1 MMIYWIVFL
10 STAFASLTHFLK
22 ELKPYTQLLFLFV
35 YAFILII
42 VGFKY
47 ASVDYFGYEEIFN
60 EASFSD
66 FGFPFYTTSLGTTG
80 MEFVWAS
87 FSSLFKLIGLPF
99 TAWVFFVA
107 FISVSIKFYYYK
119 KITPYF
125 LLAVVIYIS
134 MSFVKDM
141 GQLRNGLAGALLL
154 FSIYPIIERKLVK
167 FLFVILLAFGVQAYA
182 IVALPLFWLY
192 PIFKKAR
199 FSLIAILTALVFL
212 SFFGGISE
220 IILSTIK
227 SFSLVPEG
235 IIHKLEGYTSSSS
248 NRIVIFTITGSTY
261 TLFSLLFLIF
271 KDKILKFSKEFF
283 LFGVMHTYGLF
294 LFLLFTGIDTLTAR
308 SLDLFSM
315 TSLPFLLLAP
325 LYFSKG
331 ITRLTFALVI
341 ILFCALKLYSI
352 MPGFNPYQNILFL

>member
-1 MMIYWIVFL
+1 MIYWIVFL
-10 STAFASLTHFLK
+10 STAFSSLTHFFK
-22 ELKPYTQLLFLFV
+22 ELKPCARYLLALF
-35 YAFILII
+35 YAVILFIA
-42 VGFKY
+42 GFKY
-47 ASVDYFGYEEIFN
+47 ASIDYFGYQDLFN
-60 EASFSD
+60 EADFSY
-66 FGFPFYTTSLGTTG
+66 FGFPFFTASLGTTG

-87 FSSLFKLIGLPF
+87 FSSLFNLVGLPF
-99 TAWVFFVA
+99 TAWIFFVA
-107 FISVSIKFYYYK
+107 LVSISIKFYYYK
-119 KITPYF
+119 KLTPYF

-134 MSFVKDM
+134 MSFVKDI

-192 PIFKKAR
+192 PIFKRAR
-199 FSLIAILTALVFL
+199 FSLIAILAALVFL

-220 IILSTIK
+220 IILNTIK

-235 IIHKLEGYTSSSS
+235 IIHKLEGYTSRSSS
-248 NRIVIFTITGSTY
+248 RVVIFTITGSTY

-271 KDKILKFSKEFF
+271 KTKIWKFSKELF

-331 ITRLTFALVI
+331 ITRLTFALII

>member
-1 MMIYWIVFL
+1 MIYWTVFL
-10 STAFASLTHFLK
+10 GAALASLIHFFN
-22 ELKPYTQLLFLFV
+22 ELKPYAKFLLVLIYATILFI
-35 YAFILII
+35 A
-42 VGFKY
+42 GFKY
-47 ASVDYFGYEEIFN
+47 ASIDYFGYQDLFN
-60 EASFSD
+60 EADFSY
-66 FGFPFYTTSLGTTG
+66 FGFPFYTATFGTTG

-107 FISVSIKFYYYK
+107 FISVSIKFYFYK
-119 KITPYF
+119 KLTPYF
-125 LLAVVIYIS
+125 LLAVAIYIS
-134 MSFVKDM
+134 MSFVKDI
-141 GQLRNGLAGALLL
+141 GQLRNGLAGAILL
-154 FSIYPIIERKLVK
+154 FSIYPIIERKLIK

-199 FSLIAILTALVFL
+199 FSLIAMLAILVFL

-220 IILSTIK
+220 IILSTIR

-235 IIHKLEGYTSSSS
+235 IIHKLEGYASSSS
-248 NRIVIFTITGSTY
+248 SRIVMFTITGSTY
-261 TLFSLLFLIF
+261 TLFSLLFLVF
-271 KDKILKFSKEFF
+271 KDKIFNFNKALF

-331 ITRLTFALVI
+331 FTRLAFVLLI
-341 ILFCALKLYSI
+341 LLFCGLKLYST
-352 MPGFNPYQNILFL
+352 MDGFNPYQNILFL